1 MLQIAL
7 IALLAQT
14 AVAQQPSTGA
24 IQGVVVRAGT
34 AEALSKA
41 IVEMRGDAESAPP
54 VYRTTTESDGRFVFR
69 GVRPG
74 RYRLMVTRSG
84 YVHRA
89 LSVTVDD
96 VKPQDVPV
104 VLTPTGAIS
113 GRIYGSSGQPLGN
126 VDVAALRATYQ
137 NGKRTLTPVQS
148 VRTDDRGEYRLFW
161 LAPGRY
167 YVSATHPDALSRMFS
182 IMGLSVEGSF
192 EGGGSRGPLGLQMVR
207 GTGDPALASSF
218 GPSSLL
224 APKEERYVPVY
235 FPGTID
241 EQGAAVIELQSGADL
256 GGVDIALAPVRA
268 HHVRGTVINGTT
280 GQVAQYAGLT
290 VTGGNSFP
298 DGPNG
303 LLEGS
308 TDGRGRP
315 LIESDGSFDLALFPG
330 PHTLIGTAGTGVGYV
345 SLEMRDADIDGVQVV
360 AMPAFNVPGRLV
372 TDGQVD
378 RSALA
383 NVRLSL
389 RRDLP
394 VPATRSS
401 SYSLLRPDGSF
412 VVEATPGD
420 YRVNVSPILDL
431 PGQQLP
437 PSLRGAVKGLE
448 RVYVKSI
455 RLADVDVLNGGVRL
469 ERPPSSPLEIVIGT
483 NPGELDGSVSN
494 ATQAAAAGVSVVVLP
509 DVRGRIDLFKTTTTD
524 PAGRFHIDRM
534 PPGDYKAFAWEDVND
549 GAWQDPEFMSANENL
564 GTPIRIAEG
573 TTGTVRLTVIPRQ

>member
-7 IALLAQT
+7 IALLSQN
-14 AVAQQPSTGA
+14 AVALQPAGA
-24 IQGVVVRAGT
+24 VQGVVVKAGT
-34 AEALSKA
+34 AEALSKV

-54 VYRTTTESDGRFVFR
+54 VYTTTTESDGRFLFR

-84 YVHRA
+84 YVRRT
-89 LSVTVDD
+89 LSVTVAEGQ
-96 VKPQDVPV
+96 PQDVQV

-113 GRIYGSSGQPLGN
+113 GRIYGGSGEPLGN
-126 VDVAALRATYQ
+126 VDVAALRASYQ
-137 NGKRTLTPVQS
+137 DGKRMLTPVQS
-148 VRTDDRGEYRLFW
+148 VRSDDRGEYRLFW

-167 YVSATHPDALSRMFS
+167 YVSATHPDALGRMFS
-182 IMGLSVEGSF
+182 VMGLSVEGSF
-192 EGGGSRGPLGLQMVR
+192 QGGGSRGPLGVQMVR

-218 GPSSLL
+218 AGPFSPL
-224 APKEERYVPVY
+224 ASKGERFVPVY

-241 EQGAAVIELQSGADL
+241 DQGAAVIELGSGADL

-268 HHVRGTVINGTT
+268 HHVRGVVINGTT

-290 VTGGNSFP
+290 VIGTNSFA

-308 TDGRGRP
+308 TDGRP
-315 LIESDGSFDLALFPG
+315 PIESDGSFDLALFPG
-330 PHTLIGTAGTGVGYV
+330 PHTLIGTAGTGVGYF
-345 SLEMRDADIDGVQVV
+345 SLVMRDADIDGVQVV
-360 AMPAFNVPGRLV
+360 AMPAFNVPGRMV
-372 TDGQVD
+372 TDGPVD
-378 RSALA
+378 SAALA

-420 YRVNVSPILDL
+420 YRVNVTPILNL

-437 PSLRGAVKGLE
+437 PSLRGTVKGLE

-455 RLADVDVLNGGVRL
+455 RLANIDVLNAGVRL
-469 ERPPSSPLEIVIGT
+469 ERPPASPLEIVIGT

-494 ATQAAAAGVSVVVLP
+494 ATPAAAAGVTVVILP

-524 PAGRFHIDRM
+524 PTGRFHIDRI

-573 TTGTVRLTVIPRQ
+573 TTGTVRLTAIPRQ

>member
-1 MLQIAL
+1 MLRIAL

-14 AVAQQPSTGA
+14 AVARQPAAA

-41 IVEMRGDAESAPP
+41 IVEMRADAESAPP
-54 VYRTTTESDGRFVFR
+54 VSTTTTESDGRFLFR
-69 GVRPG
+69 GVQPG

-84 YVHRA
+84 YVRRT
-89 LSVTVDD
+89 LSVTVGEGE
-96 VKPQDVPV
+96 PQDVQV

-113 GRIYGSSGQPLGN
+113 GRIYGSSGEPLGN
-126 VDVAALRATYQ
+126 VDVAALRASYQ
-137 NGKRTLTPVQS
+137 DGKRMLTPVES

-182 IMGLSVEGSF
+182 LMGLSVEGSF
-192 EGGGSRGPLGLQMVR
+192 EGGGSRGPIGLQMVR

-218 GPSSLL
+218 AGPSSLL

-235 FPGTID
+235 FPGTVD
-241 EQGAAVIELQSGADL
+241 EQGAAVIELRSGADP

-268 HHVRGTVINGTT
+268 HHVRGVVINGTT

-330 PHTLIGTAGTGVGYV
+330 LHTLIGTAGTGVGYF

-360 AMPAFNVPGRLV
+360 AMPAFNVPGRMV
-372 TDGQVD
+372 TDGPVD
-378 RSALA
+378 SAALA

-394 VPATRSS
+394 VPATGSS

-412 VVEATPGD
+412 VVEATPGE
-420 YRVNVSPILDL
+420 YRVNVSPILNL
-431 PGQQLP
+431 PGQPLP
-437 PSLRGAVKGLE
+437 PSLRGAAKGLE

-455 RLADVDVLNGGVRL
+455 RLANVDVLNAGVRL
-469 ERPPSSPLEIVIGT
+469 ERTPASPLEIVIGT

-494 ATQAAAAGVSVVVLP
+494 ATQAAAAGVTVVVLP

-524 PAGRFHIDRM
+524 PAGRFHIDRI

-564 GTPIRIAEG
+564 GAPIRIAEG
-573 TTGTVRLTVIPRQ
+573 TIGTVRLTLIPRQ

>member
-1 MLQIAL
+1 MFHIAL
-7 IALLAQT
+7 VALLAQT
-14 AVAQQPSTGA
+14 VVARQPIAGAV
-24 IQGVVVRAGT
+24 QGVVVKAGT
-34 AEALSKA
+34 AEALSKV

-54 VYRTTTESDGRFVFR
+54 VYTTTTESDGRFLFR

-84 YVHRA
+84 YVRRT
-89 LSVTVDD
+89 LSVTVAEAQ
-96 VKPQDVPV
+96 PQDVQV

-113 GRIYGSSGQPLGN
+113 GRIYGSSGEPLGN
-126 VDVAALRATYQ
+126 VDVAALRASYQ
-137 NGKRTLTPVQS
+137 DGKRTLTPVQS
-148 VRTDDRGEYRLFW
+148 VRSDDRGEYRLFW

-167 YVSATHPDALSRMFS
+167 YLSATHPEALGRMLS
-182 IMGLSVEGSF
+182 IMGLSVAGSF
-192 EGGGSRGPLGLQMVR
+192 QGGGSAGPLGLHMVR
-207 GTGDPALASSF
+207 GTGDPVLAAS
-218 GPSSLL
+218 GPFSAF
-224 APKEERYVPVY
+224 APKGERYVPVY

-241 EQGAAVIELQSGADL
+241 EQSAAGVELRSGADL

-268 HHVRGTVINGTT
+268 HHVRGVVINGTT

-290 VTGGNSFP
+290 VIGTNSFA

-308 TDGRGRP
+308 TDGHP

-330 PHTLIGTAGTGVGYV
+330 PHTLIGTAGTGVGYF

-360 AMPAFNVPGRLV
+360 AMPAFNVPGRMV
-372 TDGQVD
+372 TDGPVD
-378 RSALA
+378 GAALA

-420 YRVNVSPILDL
+420 YRVNVSPILNL

-455 RLADVDVLNGGVRL
+455 RLANVDVLNAGVRL
-469 ERPPSSPLEIVIGT
+469 ERPPASPLEIVIGT
-483 NPGELDGSVSN
+483 NPGELDGSVSD
-494 ATQAAAAGVSVVVLP
+494 ATQAAAAGVTVVILP

-524 PAGRFHIDRM
+524 PTGRFHIDRI

-549 GAWQDPEFMSANENL
+549 GAWQEPEFMSANENL

-573 TTGTVRLTVIPRQ
+573 TTGTVRLTLIPRQ